1 MVYYSIN
8 PVHSILFLILTF
20 VNSAFILVLFKIE
33 FLSLL
38 FIIIYVGAIAVLF
51 LFVIM
56 MLNIKKNVMTSVV
69 NKNYLFLAIVVF
81 AVSCYKM
88 ENIFDSFLI
97 AEDLFLPGFVAI
109 DFFADIYIIG
119 QSLYNYYFL
128 LVLLGGLILLIA
140 MVGAVILTLEF
151 KDIHLV
157 EVDSRQLSRTT
168 ETLGLFST
176 IIK

>member
-20 VNSAFILVLFKIE
+20 VNSSFILILFKIE

-56 MLNIKKNVMTSVV
+56 MLNIKKNQTTSII
-69 NKNYLFLAIVVF
+69 NKNYLFLVVLVF
-81 AVSCYKM
+81 AFICYKF
-88 ENIFDSFLI
+88 ENLLGSFLI
-97 AEDLFLPGFVAI
+97 ADEVIVPAIISI
-109 DFFADIYIIG
+109 DFLADIYLIG
-119 QSLYNYYFL
+119 QSLYNYHFI
-128 LVLLGGLILLIA
+128 LVLLAGLILLIA
-140 MVGAVILTLEF
+140 MIGAVILTLEF

-157 EVDSRQLSRTT
+157 EVDSRQLSRTS
-168 ETLGLFST
+168 ETLVLFQT
-176 IIK
+176 VNK